1 MTGKRNGDT
10 PSVSSQ
16 AEELA
21 ALKQRRE
28 KRKLRRKGEKEI
40 KTGLTSMIDIVFL
53 LIFFFMVVTDLQS
66 MEIEEIE
73 LPFASRATPDEP
85 PIKDRIV
92 VNVDQNGR
100 VRVMGYTLESED
112 LFRQLRRAA
121 ADGPQDEETGLPGLA
136 VKVRADKAVEYAK
149 VQDVMVQCMRTKL
162 WNLSFGT
169 RPDHDDRGLMIAPEP
184 Q

>member
-1 MTGKRNGDT
+1 V
-10 PSVSSQ
+10 PSAPSQ

-21 ALKQRRE
+21 ALKRRRE

-53 LIFFFMVVTDLQS
+53 LIFFFMVVTDLQR
-66 MEIEEIE
+66 MAIEEIE
-73 LPFASRATPDEP
+73 LPFAAKATPDDE
-85 PIKDRIV
+85 PIKDRII

-100 VRVMGYTLESED
+100 IRAMGFTLEPEN
-112 LFRQLRRAA
+112 LFHHLRRAA
-121 ADGPQDEETGLPGLA
+121 ADGPQDRETGLPGLA
-136 VKVRADKAVEYAK
+136 VKVRADQAVEYAK
-149 VQDVMVQCMRTKL
+149 VQDVMVQCMRTRL

-169 RPDHDDRGLMIAPEP
+169 RPDLDDRGLMITPEP